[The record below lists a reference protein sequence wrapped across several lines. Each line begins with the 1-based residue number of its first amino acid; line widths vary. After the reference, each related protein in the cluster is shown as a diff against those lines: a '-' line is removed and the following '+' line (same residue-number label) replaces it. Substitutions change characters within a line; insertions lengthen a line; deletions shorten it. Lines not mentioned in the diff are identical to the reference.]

1 MKIIETDLL
10 PEFVQV
16 KVRQRKWAH
25 RVMYQRY
32 REYDYED
39 RRHVMRCGDLWYM
52 HPNTA
57 KALRE
62 QINARIQA

>member
-16 KVRQRKWAH
+16 KKRQRKWAH

-32 REYDYED
+32 REFDYED
-39 RRHVMRCGDLWYM
+39 RRHMMRAGDQLFM

-62 QINARIQA
+62 QINAQLQA